1 LSLSLTAMIDAL
13 PPPAPAVK
21 LDVPRYASDRSLGR
35 ALRLRWSGSA
45 ARFTLQVRPNAN
57 VSARWRTVARSTTR
71 TRAVFVGELGESY
84 LFRLRGRD
92 ASGRL
97 SAFDYGVGTVPFDD
111 PFRSGRRI
119 VRRAAWGRRLVRLTG
134 PSKVTVRGTR
144 VALIARRAPRGA
156 LLRVTVDGRRKQVSL
171 RGRNR
176 FRKVVFR
183 SILMRPGLH
192 RFRVEALSEGIAD
205 LDALAVETGPAAP

>member
-1 LSLSLTAMIDAL
+1 MIAAL
-13 PPPAPAVK
+13 PPPAPVVK
-21 LDVPRYASDRSLGR
+21 LDVPRFASDRSLGR
-35 ALRLRWSGSA
+35 ALRVRWSGSA
-45 ARFTLQVRPNAN
+45 SRFTLQVRPNTN
-57 VSARWRTVARSTTR
+57 VAARWRTVAHRTTR
-71 TRAVFVGELGESY
+71 RRAVFVGELGESY

-92 ASGRL
+92 SSGPL
-97 SAFDYGVGTVPFDD
+97 SPFDYAVGTVPLDD
-111 PFRSGRRI
+111 PFRIGRRI

-134 PSKVTVRGTR
+134 PSEVTISGSR

-156 LLRVTVDGRRKQVSL
+156 VLRVTLDGRRKRVSL

-192 RFRVEALSEGIAD
+192 RFLVEAMTRGIAD

>member
-1 LSLSLTAMIDAL
+1 MVAAP
-13 PPPAPAVK
+13 PPPAPVVK

-35 ALRLRWSGSA
+35 ALRVRFGGGALRY
-45 ARFTLQVRPNAN
+45 TLQVRRNTN
-57 VSARWRTVARSTTR
+57 VSTRWRTVVRSTTR

-92 ASGRL
+92 ATGRL
-97 SAFDYGVGTVPFDD
+97 SGFDYDVGTVPLDD
-111 PFRSGRRI
+111 PFPFGRRI

-134 PSKVTVRGTR
+134 PSAVTVMGSRI
-144 VALIARRAPRGA
+144 ALIARRAPRGA
-156 LLRVTVDGRRKQVSL
+156 VLRVGVDGRGERVSL
-171 RGRNR
+171 HGRNR

-192 RFRVEALSEGIAD
+192 RFRVEALTGGFAD
-205 LDALAVETGPAAP
+205 LDALAVETGPTAP